1 MKPNVRNRLERLEAY
16 ADLIKEHVTVLR
28 KELAD
33 SGVSKNSARKGK
45 VVISEK
51 EKAKIIAKRQK
62 ARMKKTTQ

>member
-1 MKPNVRNRLERLEAY
+1 
-16 ADLIKEHVTVLR
+16 VLR